1 MYKQI
6 DRCEDETKHALTWDF
21 ATTLSE
27 ILTHR
32 QQRHDEICCKMRE
45 RCCEEDMCLLL
56 LCRWLLVCGSCV
68 CVFLY
73 GDHRERQKRV
83 EKLNICALRTYVGV
97 GLFAW
102 SHLNSRFCAFNSLRF
117 TSKRQKE
124 TDTKICIHRNVFVM
138 KRIFSQRLASKPV
151 LTHVRGKQELIEAH
165 YSDVLQT
172 SQRLNQ
178 ISGWASLTSAAVCSL
193 PLRSNL
199 MATLARDSS

>member
-6 DRCEDETKHALTWDF
+6 DEDERQNMPLHETLQPHFLRYSHTDSRD
-21 ATTLSE
+21 TT
-27 ILTHR
+27 R
-32 QQRHDEICCKMRE
+32 FVARCVRDVVRKICA
-45 RCCEEDMCLLL
+45 CCFCVGG
-56 LCRWLLVCGSCV
+56 CWYVVRV

-124 TDTKICIHRNVFVM
+124 TDTKICIRTNVFVI

-178 ISGWASLTSAAVCSL
+178 ISGWASLTSAAVCSS